1 MVIRVIGQGQVLRF
15 GPESFGIIRPLLIS
29 VSHRMLGM
37 DCRLSRREM
46 LRFLTVVLPTVLF
59 GYKIVDYFDE
69 ELVCVHVYGLSQ
81 NLPDPLLDRNEKS
94 EKRIEGG
101 SYFQIGLPELIL
113 CRTEIRLLDI
123 FAYFWPITR
132 PEIQRFQNSS
142 KVLFSLPIVEHV
154 DQLAGL
160 ETALNQTREKQK
172 AQKRSLAVVL
182 TLNGYTRNACHRLI
196 NICREKGVEEM
207 VIFKD
212 PSKPPY
218 LCSYPSQQKGFK
230 KKPPI

>member
-1 MVIRVIGQGQVLRF
+1 
-15 GPESFGIIRPLLIS
+15 
-29 VSHRMLGM
+29 M

-46 LRFLTVVLPTVLF
+46 LRFLTVILPTAFF
-59 GYKIVDYFDE
+59 GYKLIDYFDE
-69 ELVCVHVYGLSQ
+69 ELVCVHVYALSN
-81 NLPDPLLDRNEKS
+81 NLPDPLLQINEES
-94 EKRIEGG
+94 IERIEGG

-142 KVLFSLPIVEHV
+142 KMLFSLPVVEQI

-160 ETALNQTREKQK
+160 ETALNRAGEKQK
-172 AQKRSLAVVL
+172 SQKGPLAVIL
-182 TLNGYTRNACHRLI
+182 TLNSYTRYACHRLV
-196 NICREKGVEEM
+196 NLCRQKGVEEI

>member
-1 MVIRVIGQGQVLRF
+1 
-15 GPESFGIIRPLLIS
+15 
-29 VSHRMLGM
+29 M

-46 LRFLTVVLPTVLF
+46 LRFLTVVLPSALF
-59 GYKIVDYFDE
+59 GYKVIDYFDE

-81 NLPDPLLDRNEKS
+81 NLPAPLLERNEKS
-94 EKRIEGG
+94 AKRLEEG

-113 CRTEIRLLDI
+113 CRTEMKLLDI

-142 KVLFSLPIVEHV
+142 KVLFSQPMIEHV
-154 DQLAGL
+154 DHLAGL
-160 ETALNQTREKQK
+160 ETALNQTN
-172 AQKRSLAVVL
+172 KRQITHKGSLTVIL
-182 TLNGYTRNACHRLI
+182 TLNDCTRNACHRLV
-196 NICREKGVEEM
+196 NICREKGIAEL

-230 KKPPI
+230 KKPPIGEGINIRSFA

>member
-1 MVIRVIGQGQVLRF
+1 
-15 GPESFGIIRPLLIS
+15 
-29 VSHRMLGM
+29 M

-46 LRFLTVVLPTVLF
+46 LRFMTVVLPTALF
-59 GYKIVDYFDE
+59 GYKLIDYFDE
-69 ELVCVHVYGLSQ
+69 ELVCVHVYALSQ
-81 NLPDPLLDRNEKS
+81 NLPDPLLERNQES

-101 SYFQIGLPELIL
+101 AYFQIGLPELIL

-142 KVLFSLPIVEHV
+142 KVLFSLPIIEQV

-160 ETALNQTREKQK
+160 ETALNQTGEKQK
-172 AQKRSLAVVL
+172 SQKGSLAVIL
-182 TLNGYTRNACHRLI
+182 TLNSYTRNACRQLV
-196 NICREKGVEEM
+196 NICRQKGVEELI
-207 VIFKD
+207 IFKD

>member
-1 MVIRVIGQGQVLRF
+1 
-15 GPESFGIIRPLLIS
+15 
-29 VSHRMLGM
+29 M

-46 LRFLTVVLPTVLF
+46 LRFLTVVLPTALF
-59 GYKIVDYFDE
+59 GYKLIDYFDE
-69 ELVCVHVYGLSQ
+69 ELVCVHVYSLSQ
-81 NLPDPLLDRNEKS
+81 DLPTPLLESNQES
-94 EKRIEGG
+94 EERSGG
-101 SYFQIGLPELIL
+101 RSCFQIGLPELIL
-113 CRTEIRLLDI
+113 CRTEIRLLDM

-142 KVLFSLPIVEHV
+142 KVLFSLPIIEQV
-154 DQLAGL
+154 DQLARL
-160 ETALNQTREKQK
+160 ETALDRTGEKQK
-172 AQKRSLAVVL
+172 SQKASLALIL
-182 TLNGYTRNACHRLI
+182 TLNRYTRNACYRLVH
-196 NICREKGVEEM
+196 ICRQKGVEEI

>member
-1 MVIRVIGQGQVLRF
+1 
-15 GPESFGIIRPLLIS
+15 
-29 VSHRMLGM
+29 M

-46 LRFLTVVLPTVLF
+46 LRFLTVVLPTALF
-59 GYKIVDYFDE
+59 GYNVIDYFDE
-69 ELVCVHVYGLSQ
+69 ELVCVHVYELAQ
-81 NLPDPLLDRNEKS
+81 NLPDPLLESYQKS
-94 EKRIEGG
+94 EKRIQGG

-113 CRTEIRLLDI
+113 CRTEIQLLDI
-123 FAYFWPITR
+123 FAYFWPVTR

-142 KVLFSLPIVEHV
+142 KVLYNLPVVEHV
-154 DQLAGL
+154 DQIAGL
-160 ETALNQTREKQK
+160 ETALNQINEKYK
-172 AQKRSLAVVL
+172 AQKESLAVIL
-182 TLNGYTRNACHRLI
+182 TLNSYTRNACHRLV
-196 NICREKGVEEM
+196 NISRQKGVAEM

>member
-1 MVIRVIGQGQVLRF
+1 
-15 GPESFGIIRPLLIS
+15 
-29 VSHRMLGM
+29 
-37 DCRLSRREM
+37 M
-46 LRFLTVVLPTVLF
+46 LRFLTVVLPTALF
-59 GYKIVDYFDE
+59 GYEVIDYFDE

-81 NLPDPLLDRNEKS
+81 NLPDLLLESNEKS

-142 KVLFSLPIVEHV
+142 KVLFSQPMIEHV
-154 DQLAGL
+154 DHLAGL
-160 ETALNQTREKQK
+160 ETALNQTN
-172 AQKRSLAVVL
+172 KRQITHKGSLTVIL
-182 TLNGYTRNACHRLI
+182 TLNDCTRNACHRLV
-196 NICREKGVEEM
+196 NICREKGIAEL

-230 KKPPI
+230 KKPPIGEGINIRSFA

>member
-1 MVIRVIGQGQVLRF
+1 
-15 GPESFGIIRPLLIS
+15 
-29 VSHRMLGM
+29 M

-46 LRFLTVVLPTVLF
+46 LRFLTVVLPTALF
-59 GYKIVDYFDE
+59 GYNLIDYFDQ

-81 NLPDPLLDRNEKS
+81 NLPEPLLADNETS
-94 EKRIEGG
+94 EKRIVEGT
-101 SYFQIGLPELIL
+101 YFQIGLPELIL

-123 FAYFWPITR
+123 FAFFWPVTR

-142 KVLFSLPIVEHV
+142 KIIYSLPAIEQI

-160 ETALNQTREKQK
+160 EAALNRTETHKG
-172 AQKRSLAVVL
+172 SLAVIL
-182 TLNGYTRNACHRLI
+182 TLNDYTQNACLRLV
-196 NICREKGVEEM
+196 NVCRAEGVAEL

-218 LCSYPSQQKGFK
+218 LCSYPSRQKGFK
-230 KKPPI
+230 KKPPIGEVFNIRTIA

>member
-1 MVIRVIGQGQVLRF
+1 
-15 GPESFGIIRPLLIS
+15 
-29 VSHRMLGM
+29 MLQ
-37 DCRLSRREM
+37 
-46 LRFLTVVLPTVLF
+46 FLTVVLSTALF
-59 GYKIVDYFDE
+59 GFKKIDFFDE

-81 NLPDPLLDRNEKS
+81 NLPDPLLERNEKP
-94 EKRIEGG
+94 ENRIEGG

-142 KVLFSLPIVEHV
+142 KVLFSLPIIEYV

-160 ETALNQTREKQK
+160 ETALNQTGKRQK
-172 AQKRSLAVVL
+172 ESLVVIL
-182 TLNGYTRNACHRLI
+182 TLNAYTRNACHRLVD
-196 NICREKGVEEM
+196 ICREKGVAEL

-218 LCSYPSQQKGFK
+218 LCSYPSGQKGFK

>member
-1 MVIRVIGQGQVLRF
+1 
-15 GPESFGIIRPLLIS
+15 
-29 VSHRMLGM
+29 
-37 DCRLSRREM
+37 M
-46 LRFLTVVLPTVLF
+46 LRFLTVVLPTALL
-59 GYKIVDYFDE
+59 GYKTIDYFDD

-81 NLPDPLLDRNEKS
+81 NLPEPLSKNKEMS
-94 EKRIEGG
+94 ENRIEVG

-142 KVLFSLPIVEHV
+142 KVLFSLPVIKQAN
-154 DQLAGL
+154 QLAGL
-160 ETALNQTREKQK
+160 ETVLNQASERQKTQK
-172 AQKRSLAVVL
+172 ASLAVIL
-182 TLNGYTRNACHRLI
+182 TLNAYTRNVCHSLV
-196 NICREKGVEEM
+196 NICREKGVSEM

>member
-1 MVIRVIGQGQVLRF
+1 
-15 GPESFGIIRPLLIS
+15 
-29 VSHRMLGM
+29 M

-46 LRFLTVVLPTVLF
+46 LRFLTVVLPTALF
-59 GYKIVDYFDE
+59 GYNVIDYFDE

-81 NLPDPLLDRNEKS
+81 NLPDPLLERNEKS
-94 EKRIEGG
+94 ERRIEGG

-132 PEIQRFQNSS
+132 PEIQRFQNSAT
-142 KVLFSLPIVEHV
+142 VLFNLPIVEHV

-160 ETALNQTREKQK
+160 ETALNRISEKQNS
-172 AQKRSLAVVL
+172 QKGSLALIL
-182 TLNGYTRNACHRLI
+182 TLNSYTRSVCHRLV
-196 NICREKGVEEM
+196 NIGRKKGVEEM
-207 VIFKD
+207 IIFKD

>member
-1 MVIRVIGQGQVLRF
+1 
-15 GPESFGIIRPLLIS
+15 
-29 VSHRMLGM
+29 M

-46 LRFLTVVLPTVLF
+46 LRFLTVVLPAALF
-59 GYKIVDYFDE
+59 GYAVIDYFDE

-81 NLPDPLLDRNEKS
+81 NLPDPLFEKNEKS
-94 EKRIEGG
+94 KNRIEGG

-142 KVLFSLPIVEHV
+142 KILFSLPIVEHV

-160 ETALNQTREKQK
+160 ETALDRTSQKQK
-172 AQKRSLAVVL
+172 AQKGSLAVIL
-182 TLNGYTRNACHRLI
+182 TLNGYTRNACHRLV
-196 NICREKGVEEM
+196 NIGCEKGVAEM

>member
-1 MVIRVIGQGQVLRF
+1 
-15 GPESFGIIRPLLIS
+15 
-29 VSHRMLGM
+29 M

-46 LRFLTVVLPTVLF
+46 LRFLTVVLPTALF
-59 GYKIVDYFDE
+59 GYEVIDYFDE

-81 NLPDPLLDRNEKS
+81 NLPDPLLESNEKS
-94 EKRIEGG
+94 EKRLEGG

-113 CRTEIRLLDI
+113 CQTEIRLLDI

-160 ETALNQTREKQK
+160 ETALNQTSEKQK

-182 TLNGYTRNACHRLI
+182 TLNGYTRNACHRLV

-207 VIFKD
+207 VIIKD